1 MHVKVSAL
9 FRASA
14 EPPPHKDLQPR
25 VRQLLESYG
34 ARRLMWGSDF
44 PFVLLGGQER
54 NGYALNCAQASFV
67 PSEWEVAGLD
77 EQAREQLMGGTA
89 QRLFGF

>member
-1 MHVKVSAL
+1 VHVKVSAL

-54 NGYALNCAQASFV
+54 NGYALNYAQASFV